1 MVATLIA
8 IAVSVGFL
16 VGISMFV
23 RTQGVAL
30 GKEQAVATSKADVVV
45 DTGGAVADPDE
56 VTRTIKETQGVAA
69 VDTVLSTSMPAAHG
83 HDSVMIDLHQVP
95 AEPSAGRRSRTG
107 PGRRRPT
114 RSLCPK
120 MLPSDS
126 RPASAIP
133 LRSAVMTSRWSAS
146 PTTPRLCKLLRLMW
160 PTSRPNPRY
169 LGRQGQGWD
178 GAGTTRH
185 QPREDPAED

>member
-1 MVATLIA
+1 MFTEALRELRHHPGRLVATLIA

-95 AEPSAGRRSRTG
+95 AEPF
-107 PGRRRPT
+107 
-114 RSLCPK
+114 
-120 MLPSDS
+120 
-126 RPASAIP
+126 
-133 LRSAVMTSRWSAS
+133 RWSTVKDGS
-146 PTTPRLCKLLRLMW
+146 CLLY
-160 PTSRPNPRY
+160 TS
-169 LGRQGQGWD
+169 D
-178 GAGTTRH
+178 AAD
-185 QPREDPAED
+185 E